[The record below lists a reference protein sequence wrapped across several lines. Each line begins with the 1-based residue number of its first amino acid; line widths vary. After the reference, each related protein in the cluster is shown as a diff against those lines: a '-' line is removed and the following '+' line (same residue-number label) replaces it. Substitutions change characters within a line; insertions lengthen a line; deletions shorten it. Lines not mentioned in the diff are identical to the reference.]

1 MSEKA
6 LTPVE
11 QRDVTFYDD
20 TLTAVLMEDG
30 TVYVPLR
37 PICDYLGLNWAGQ
50 RQRTHRDIILEEVSC
65 ECVIHSQGQG
75 RAMLC
80 LPLDYLNGW
89 LFGINASRVK
99 PEVQENLLTYQ
110 RECYRVLADAF
121 LAPDRALSSST
132 ATLLQVREMGLAI
145 ARMAEE
151 QIDFDRRLTTAE
163 SKLELVANLDERLQ
177 TVEQFVAPGASV
189 TQSQAMQISQAV
201 KAVALAMPEP
211 NFGQVYGQLYREYE
225 ITSYKNLP
233 ANKFQDAMKF
243 LTEWFIRLTGSK
255 DVPF

>member
-1 MSEKA
+1 MGEKA
-6 LTPVE
+6 LVPTE
-11 QRDVTFYDD
+11 QKDITFYQD
-20 TLTAVLMEDG
+20 TLTAVSLEDG

-37 PICDYLGLNWAGQ
+37 PICDYLGLNWSGQ
-50 RQRTHRDIILEEVSC
+50 RQRTQRDPILGEVSS

-80 LPLDYLNGW
+80 LPLEYLQGW
-89 LFGINASRVK
+89 LFGVTAKRVK
-99 PEVQENLLTYQ
+99 DEVRENLLVYQ

-121 LAPDRALSSST
+121 LLPNRAMTSST

-151 QIDFDRRLTTAE
+151 QIDFDQRLTTAE
-163 SKLELVANLDERLQ
+163 SKLVLVANLDERLQ
-177 TVEQFVAPGASV
+177 TVEQLIAPGKSV

-201 KAVALAMPEP
+201 KTVALSMPEP
-211 NFGQVYGQLYREYE
+211 NFGAVYGQLYREYE

-233 ANKFQDAMKF
+233 ANKFKDAMNF
-243 LTEWFIRLTGSK
+243 LTEWFIRLTG
-255 DVPF
+255 DENVPF